1 MLELNVA
8 RRRAL
13 IWALLVSLAG
23 LLLLTHPAAAEPEAW
38 RQRLDAFGPGF
49 VLAALVLQWLMAL
62 LMIPTLPLVAAL
74 AWMLPGQPL
83 LALGIALGGVLGS
96 ALAIH
101 WGAERLGLAPWLA
114 ASPRLER
121 ARSWIAR
128 HGSPAL
134 ALWCLTPFL
143 PSDVGCYVAASAR
156 MPLPRFLAA
165 VLIGEAVLCA
175 GVVYGVAA
183 LAHAA

>member
-1 MLELNVA
+1 MLELRAA

-13 IWALLVSLAG
+13 VWLTLVGAVA
-23 LLLLTHPAAAEPEAW
+23 LLLLAHPEAAEAERW
-38 RQRLDAFGPGF
+38 QQRLDAAGPGF
-49 VLAALVLQWLMAL
+49 VVAALLLQWLMAL

-83 LALGIALGGVLGS
+83 LALAIAMGGVLGS

-101 WGAERLGLAPWLA
+101 WGAERLGLAPLLA
-114 ASPRLER
+114 ASPRLAR
-121 ARSWIAR
+121 ARVWIAR

-134 ALWCLTPFL
+134 ALWCLAPFL

-165 VLIGEAVLCA
+165 VLAGELLLCA
-175 GVVYGVAA
+175 TVVFGVAA
-183 LAHAA
+183 LLQPA